1 MGGGGTEKLTERAE
15 AGSGERRGG
24 SARRRGGGGERVIT
38 LLLGASALLSLLTT
52 AGIVASLAVE
62 AAGFFAAVP
71 LRDFLTDTAW
81 TPLFAEKHF
90 GILPLLGG
98 TLLVVLGASLVALPL
113 GLGSAVYLAE
123 VASPSLRKLLK
134 PVLEVLAGIPS
145 VVYGYLA
152 LTGITPVLR
161 ALWPETEVFNAASA
175 SLAMGI
181 MILPMVASLSEDA
194 LAALPRSLR
203 EGAYAVGATRYEAVS
218 RVLVPAAA
226 SGIVAS
232 FILAVSRAVGE
243 TMIVAIAAG
252 STPRLTLNPLEGVQT
267 MTGYIVQVTMGDVPA
282 GSLEYRTVFAVG
294 LSLFLITFVTNL
306 IGYRVAGRRG

>member
-1 MGGGGTEKLTERAE
+1 MGGGATVAAGRE
-15 AGSGERRGG
+15 AGAAGAGPAGSPRRVGRRSERL
-24 SARRRGGGGERVIT
+24 VT
-38 LLLGASALLSLLTT
+38 LLLAACALLSLLTT
-52 AGIVASLAVE
+52 AGIVASLVVE
-62 AAGFFAAVP
+62 AAGFFARVP
-71 LRDFLTDTAW
+71 LPDFLTDTAW
-81 TPLFAEKHF
+81 TPLFADKHF

-113 GLGSAVYLAE
+113 GLGSAVYMAE
-123 VASPSLRKLLK
+123 VASPSLRRVLK

-152 LTGITPVLR
+152 LTGVTPLLR
-161 ALWPETEVFNAASA
+161 ALWPDTEIFNAASA

-194 LAALPRSLR
+194 LAALPRTLR
-203 EGAYAVGATRYEAVS
+203 EGAYALGATRYEAVTK
-218 RVLVPAAA
+218 VLIPAAS

-282 GSLEYRTVFAVG
+282 GSLEYSTVFAVG

-306 IGYRVAGRRG
+306 LGYRVAGRRG